1 MSALYVRQTVR
12 EWLGKA
18 EIDVPFY
25 DTINRDQ
32 TPTDDIWATASFDAT
47 FRERLTFCN
56 SSWQEEGDVNVVYT
70 GLPGIGDAVVLAAA
84 EKDMQTLMSIRDPND
99 KLRLT
104 AVDPPREA
112 SAGSTNQ
119 GYQVSYLV
127 EYEYQEG
134 KP

>member
-1 MSALYVRQTVR
+1 MSALYVRQTIR
-12 EWLGKA
+12 DWLG
-18 EIDVPFY
+18 DGSMNVPFY
-25 DTINRDQ
+25 DTVNRDQ
-32 TPTDDIWATASFDAT
+32 TPTDNVWSTASFDAN
-47 FRERLTFCN
+47 FRERLTFCD
-56 SSWQEEGDVNVVYT
+56 SSWVEEGDVNVTYT

-84 EKDMQTLMSIRDPND
+84 ELDMITLMSMRDPND

-134 KP
+134 